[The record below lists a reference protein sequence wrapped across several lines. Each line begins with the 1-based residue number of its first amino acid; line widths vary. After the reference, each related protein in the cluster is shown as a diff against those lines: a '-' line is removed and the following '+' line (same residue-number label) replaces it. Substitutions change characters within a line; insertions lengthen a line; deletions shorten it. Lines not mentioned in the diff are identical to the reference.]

1 MAKLEAK
8 ISKLI
13 KEMNFSMEYADED
26 FFTIVGSVKSWLNF
40 SSKPVNTKQTLKNK
54 DP

>member
-13 KEMNFSMEYADED
+13 KEMNFSMDYADED
-26 FFTIVGSVKSWLNF
+26 FFSIVGNVKSWLNF
-40 SSKPVNTKQTLKNK
+40 SSKPVNIKQAVKNK